1 MKALRL
7 QDKINQIV
15 HISLGV
21 AKIVDITRVYSHS
34 DGLLSGSAIIDNKRE
49 RVVSLNN
56 NWKIANESK

>member
-15 HISLGV
+15 CISFGI

-34 DGLLSGSAIIDNKRE
+34 DGLLSGSAIINNKRE
-49 RVVSLNN
+49 KVVYLNN
-56 NWKIANESK
+56 NWKIANESQ